1 MTLTIW
7 LSLIAICCL
16 GAMSPGPSL
25 AVVLRH
31 TLSNG
36 SSHGINTAIS
46 HAAGVGLWALL
57 TILGLAL
64 LVTQMPLLY
73 QLITYSG
80 AAYLAWMGLKAIRS
94 NGASPLTIKGDRTPL
109 REAARDGL
117 MISLLN
123 PKLAVFFLALF
134 SQFVSADLTVTEQTL
149 MVATATL
156 IDALWYSIVAVAL
169 TRSGMIEKL
178 QSRSAALDKI
188 SGVIFLGLALRVV
201 TL

>member
-36 SSHGINTAIS
+36 SSHGIITAIS

-94 NGASPLTIKGDRTPL
+94 NGAGPLTIKGDRTPL
-109 REAARDGL
+109 RESARDGL

-178 QSRSAALDKI
+178 QSRSATLDKI